1 MIKYIGMVITAIG
14 MILLLL
20 TILSG
25 RRQGIKEKADEL
37 NRIKREG
44 YVTEHSA
51 RERGAGRITEGPKA
65 MISSGVKVPPR
76 RRALSKEAREVLE
89 QVEKEKKAERKQ
101 APIRTAAALPD
112 DGTDIME
119 RRPKKGEDTAPT
131 GILER
136 KPAREDPT
144 GVLKRN
150 SSKPEAADQTD
161 IMPKRTGN
169 ETGILDR
176 KKHRAKTD
184 DAPTGI
190 LKRMGD
196 DIDEA
201 ETGILI
207 RGSKPGADDDAP
219 TGILRRDTTS
229 GEESTGTLNRYEK
242 DTEST
247 EILERRH

>member
-1 MIKYIGMVITAIG
+1 MIKYIGMAITAIG

-101 APIRTAAALPD
+101 APVRTAAALQD

-119 RRPKKGEDTAPT
+119 RRPKKGEDTEPT

-150 SSKPEAADQTD
+150 SSKPKAADQTD
-161 IMPKRTGN
+161 IMPKKGSD
-169 ETGILDR
+169 ETGILNR
-176 KKHRAKTD
+176 KAAKPAAD

-190 LKRMGD
+190 LKRMGE

-201 ETGILI
+201 ETGVLI
-207 RGSKPGADDDAP
+207 RRGKPESDDDEP
-219 TGILRRDTTS
+219 TGILHRDRPS
-229 GEESTGTLNRYEK
+229 EEERTGILNRAEK

-247 EILERRH
+247 GILERRH